1 MTTCY
6 LVNRIPS
13 SAINFKTPEELWF
26 GKPSNYDHLRIF
38 GCITYVHQSEEKL
51 EPRSIKCIFLGYPE
65 GVKGYRL

>member
-1 MTTCY
+1 MLYSSSLSKHFWGEAVMTACY

-38 GCITYVHQSEEKL
+38 RCIAYVHQSKGIL
-51 EPRSIKCIFLGYPE
+51 EPR
-65 GVKGYRL
+65 